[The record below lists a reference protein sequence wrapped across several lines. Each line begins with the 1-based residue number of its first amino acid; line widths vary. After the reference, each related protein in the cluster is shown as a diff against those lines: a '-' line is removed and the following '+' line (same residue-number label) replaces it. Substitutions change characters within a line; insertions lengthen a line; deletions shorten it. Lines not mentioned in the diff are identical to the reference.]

1 MFSPTFF
8 VWLGLCL
15 ALFLFALLLGNVGLL
30 AGGVFLLLFVLLGS
44 LLAPPTRI
52 SIDRRLSR
60 RVCWAGDIVEVRR
73 ELEVGGGMGALT
85 VHDELP
91 GHVQVVSGSN
101 FRVVWKWPRP
111 RRYDLSYQLL
121 CPKRGTLSLEP
132 TQWQTQS
139 ALGMHRHGNG
149 SAGPV
154 LEMSIVP
161 RLLNIG
167 RLNEARS
174 IATRVSANADV
185 ARVGASTTD
194 FVDIRPYSPGDTIR
208 SINWKASARSLASKQ
223 ELLVNRYQ
231 PEGRMAVWVFLD
243 GANYM
248 DVGTSLF
255 SPIEHAIEAVG
266 ALAWYHLIR
275 GYTLGAYMYNCPSS
289 MVPPDLGRKQFNR
302 LAKVLSALRTGPPTE
317 GLLEAVERCKGFLYR
332 LQPDV
337 FVITRLDAHYPRL
350 GQSREALDSLTSG
363 IRRLTSLKSQSNRA
377 GRVHVVQVG
386 IQEYLPMET
395 SLADQTM
402 SLIGWEAQ
410 PLSGLLRRAGASVLE
425 WNPVQEE
432 FASALLRE
440 ISTPR

>member
-1 MFSPTFF
+1 M
-8 VWLGLCL
+8 
-15 ALFLFALLLGNVGLL
+15 
-30 AGGVFLLLFVLLGS
+30 
-44 LLAPPTRI
+44 
-52 SIDRRLSR
+52 
-60 RVCWAGDIVEVRR
+60 
-73 ELEVGGGMGALT
+73 
-85 VHDELP
+85 
-91 GHVQVVSGSN
+91 
-101 FRVVWKWPRP
+101 
-111 RRYDLSYQLL
+111 
-121 CPKRGTLSLEP
+121 
-132 TQWQTQS
+132 
-139 ALGMHRHGNG
+139 
-149 SAGPV
+149 
-154 LEMSIVP
+154 
-161 RLLNIG
+161 
-167 RLNEARS
+167 
-174 IATRVSANADV
+174 
-185 ARVGASTTD
+185 GASTTD

-302 LAKVLSALRTGPPTE
+302 LAQVLSALRTGPPTE

-440 ISTPR
+440 VSTPR